1 MIKALIFD
9 IDGTL
14 LNSENK
20 ISPKTHE
27 ALSKCAEKG
36 YKLFFATARPPLL
49 DRMVSWN
56 DDTLTKERVLSMFHG
71 GLYEPF

>member
-14 LNSENK
+14 LNGENK
-20 ISPKTHE
+20 MSPKTKE
-27 ALSKCAEKG
+27 TLIECAKKG

-56 DDTLTKERVLSMFHG
+56 DDIFTKKQI
-71 GLYEPF
+71 